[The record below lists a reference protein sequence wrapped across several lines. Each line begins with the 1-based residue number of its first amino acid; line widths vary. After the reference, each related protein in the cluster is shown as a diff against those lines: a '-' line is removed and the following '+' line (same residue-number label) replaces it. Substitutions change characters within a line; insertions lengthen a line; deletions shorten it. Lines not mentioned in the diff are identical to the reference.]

1 MDNWFSKE
9 SLARVW
15 KEIKAKKEEE
25 GRGKSLPVGIDGVTA
40 NRFDEDLGRNLS
52 EISRKLQQKEED
64 GTSRYRFAPF
74 RRKTISSEPGK
85 AREICIPRIR
95 DQIVLRAVA
104 NQILSNICKLHPGF
118 PATSPRSAVKKV
130 IAARE
135 AGGAH
140 ILRTDIAKYYPSIPH
155 TPLLEKVMALGVDP
169 LTMDMVFKCLKTPFR
184 DTRLGKDA
192 DATPGRGVPVGAS
205 LSTVLAEFYLVG
217 LEEQMQPEGAGL
229 VRYVDDILLCA
240 KSEQEI
246 KQGGRWLIK
255 ELHARGLEISRGKT
269 NFTTFRDGFEFL
281 GFQFCGT
288 KALVSEKKYLKWIQT
303 YQGIGRRFIRKI
315 NEGDKLDEQKEL
327 LRQMVYEI
335 NREVSGECG
344 MQVRYYSLADD
355 LEPFRQLDRLIR
367 QMAGGVFR
375 RLGLRM
381 DGDYRLESAYS
392 WAWKYKSDF
401 AGAAEESTSKF
412 PEIRIADD
420 PCIPN
425 K

>member
-1 MDNWFSKE
+1 M
-9 SLARVW
+9 
-15 KEIKAKKEEE
+15 
-25 GRGKSLPVGIDGVTA
+25 
-40 NRFDEDLGRNLS
+40 
-52 EISRKLQQKEED
+52 LQQKEGD

-74 RRKTISSEPGK
+74 RRKIISSEPGK

-95 DQIVLRAVA
+95 DQIVLRAVS
-104 NQILSNICKLHPGF
+104 NQVLSSIWKLHPDF
-118 PATSPRSAVKKV
+118 PDTSPRSAVKKV

-135 AGGAH
+135 ADGAH

-155 TPLLEKVMALGVDP
+155 APLLEKVKGLGVDP
-169 LTMDMVFKCLKTPFR
+169 LAMDMVFKCLKTPFR
-184 DTRLGKDA
+184 DTRMGKDA
-192 DATPGRGVPVGAS
+192 DTTPGRGVPVGAS
-205 LSTVLAEFYLVG
+205 LSTVLAEFYLAG
-217 LEEQMQPEGAGL
+217 LEEQMQPDGTQL

-246 KQGGRWLIK
+246 KQGGRWLIQ

-269 NFTTFRDGFEFL
+269 KFTTFKDGFEFL
-281 GFQFCGT
+281 GFDFCGT

-303 YQGIGRRFIRKI
+303 YQGIGRKFIRKI
-315 NEGDKLDEQKEL
+315 NEGNQLDEQKEL

-381 DGDYRLESAYS
+381 DGVYRLESAFA
-392 WAWKYKSDF
+392 WAWKYKRDF

-420 PCIPN
+420 SCVPN